1 MLVLGLGN
9 PILRDDGVGWRVV
22 EEVRR
27 QWMERHPLSP
37 SGLAS
42 EEGPRRWDFVKRTR
56 DEDCFARSGTDDEQA
71 SSFPLE
77 RIFDVEFDCISLG
90 GLTLMERLVGYERA
104 VLVDAIQTR
113 DGAPGTVYRLTLED
127 LPTLH
132 ADSAHDVPL
141 RAALELGRRLGAKL
155 PADVI
160 IYAIEAANIWD
171 FGETLSP
178 EVDGSVMVAASAVVE
193 ELEEEEVW
201 SHPNCCAGT
210 RSSVA

>member
-27 QWMERHPLSP
+27 QWTERH
-37 SGLAS
+37 
-42 EEGPRRWDFVKRTR
+42 
-56 DEDCFARSGTDDEQA
+56 
-71 SSFPLE
+71 PLE

-141 RAALELGRRLGAKL
+141 RDALELGSRLGAKL
-155 PADVI
+155 PAELI

-210 RSSVA
+210 RSSAAWPTRSWPALP

>member
-27 QWMERHPLSP
+27 QWTERH
-37 SGLAS
+37 
-42 EEGPRRWDFVKRTR
+42 
-56 DEDCFARSGTDDEQA
+56 
-71 SSFPLE
+71 PLE

-127 LPTLH
+127 LPTL
-132 ADSAHDVPL
+132 
-141 RAALELGRRLGAKL
+141 
-155 PADVI
+155 PAEVI

-210 RSSVA
+210 RSSAAWPTRSWPALP